1 MSTTWTTADLEA
13 IDAALRTGASEVAT
27 ADGKRVKFRTQA
39 ELLSLRDQIAG
50 QVDARRRRGA
60 VLLSATVRGG

>member
-39 ELLSLRDQIAG
+39 ELLALRDQIAG
-50 QVDARRRRGA
+50 QVGARRRRGA